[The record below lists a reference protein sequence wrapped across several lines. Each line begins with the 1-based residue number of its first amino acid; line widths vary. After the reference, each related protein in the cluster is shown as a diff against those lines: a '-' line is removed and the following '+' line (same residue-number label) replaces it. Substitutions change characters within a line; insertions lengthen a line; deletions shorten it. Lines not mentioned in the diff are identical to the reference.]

1 MPQLDISTY
10 PPQLVWLLITFV
22 ALYLVV
28 WKVALPRIVDVRES
42 RQRRIEDDLGKAEAL
57 RTEAE
62 TVLAAL
68 EKSHADAAAEAQGI
82 HRETTQ
88 AIGEARTK
96 LQEETAARLAEE
108 TQAAEQRIADEQ
120 SAARET
126 IPEVAGDVTRAAVE
140 RLTGASVADADVQS
154 AVNASWRGGA

>member
-42 RQRRIEDDLGKAEAL
+42 RQRRIEDDLGKAETL

-82 HRETTQ
+82 HREAAR

-120 SAARET
+120 AAARET

-140 RLTGASVADADVQS
+140 RLTGASVADTDVQS

>member
-42 RQRRIEDDLGKAEAL
+42 RQRRIEDDLGKAETL

-82 HRETTQ
+82 HRETAH

-120 SAARET
+120 AAARET

-140 RLTGASVADADVQS
+140 RLTGASVADTDVQS